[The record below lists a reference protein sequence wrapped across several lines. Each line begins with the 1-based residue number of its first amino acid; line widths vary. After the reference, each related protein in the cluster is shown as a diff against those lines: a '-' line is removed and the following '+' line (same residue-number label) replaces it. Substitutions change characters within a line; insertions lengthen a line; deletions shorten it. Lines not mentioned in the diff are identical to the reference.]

1 MVRNPY
7 NITLSSTKKTIFT
20 ILFVTAIIIAGFI
33 LSVNHGFNNTYPLAA
48 HSSEYA
54 DGFSHETDLY
64 VVNFIFALVV
74 IIVALGII
82 VIRHDIL
89 GIISGLL
96 LFLFIFFAFTV
107 GCKYTSGGIAGVNK
121 KEDMTLTVMLVDR
134 INELK
139 EK

>member
-1 MVRNPY
+1 MVKNPY
-7 NITLSSTKKTIFT
+7 NITLSSTKKKIFT
-20 ILFVTAIIIAGFI
+20 IVFTILIIIAGFV
-33 LSVNHGFNNTYPLAA
+33 LSVNHGFDNTYPLAS

-54 DGFSHETDLY
+54 DGFSNELDLY
-64 VVNFIFALVV
+64 VVNFVFALVV

-89 GIISGLL
+89 GVLCGLV
-96 LFLFIFFAFTV
+96 LFLFIFLAFTV
-107 GCKYTSGGIAGVNK
+107 GCKHTTGGIAGVNK
-121 KEDMTLTVMLVDR
+121 KEDMTLTTMLVDR